1 MVSLKKVLGGIGILL
16 IVLIAAAIGRQA
28 VQSSFPS
35 RSATANDQQ
44 FVQQLEQAS
53 NELNKQLPRMYD
65 KVTRLDTTVAG
76 PSKTW
81 VYMYTIVSPDSSKL
95 TQRDLDKYLGIKV
108 RNGVCTADFM
118 KIFIDNGVQ
127 VKYVYRANDGSVI
140 GTIVVKPSDC
150 KSGT

>member
-16 IVLIAAAIGRQA
+16 IVLIAAAIGRQG

-35 RSATANDQQ
+35 SATANDQQ
-44 FVQQLEQAS
+44 FVQRLEQAS

-76 PSKTW
+76 PGKTW

-118 KIFIDNGVQ
+118 KVFIDNGVQ